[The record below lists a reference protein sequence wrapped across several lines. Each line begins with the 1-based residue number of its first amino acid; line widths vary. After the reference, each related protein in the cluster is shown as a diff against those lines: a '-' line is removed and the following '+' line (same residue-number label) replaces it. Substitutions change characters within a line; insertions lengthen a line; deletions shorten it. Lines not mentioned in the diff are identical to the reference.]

1 MMSLNYKV
9 FGSGE
14 PVFILHGLF
23 GMLDNWQTFARELAQ
38 DYEVYIIDQR
48 NHGRSPHSEEFDY
61 RLLSQDLYEFMLEH
75 NIDSAHII
83 GHSMGGKTVMQ
94 FASDHTDRVHSLS
107 VVDIAPK
114 AYQPSHLEIFA
125 AIRSLDLNQIDNR
138 KDADL
143 MLSKSISSVGIRLF
157 LLKNLSRTPDG
168 WKWKANFDS
177 LYHNYDTILGTIDIP
192 STITIPSLFVY
203 SESSGYILESD
214 IEQIEESFT
223 QSSFESMNAGHWIH
237 AEQPQQLLALIRNHL
252 KKS

>member
-9 FGSGE
+9 VGSGE

-48 NHGRSPHSEEFDY
+48 NHGRSPHSQDFDY
-61 RLLSQDLYEFMLEH
+61 YFLSQDLNDFMLAH
-75 NIDSAHII
+75 NIDMAHII

-94 FASDHTDRVHSLS
+94 FASDHVDKVHSLC
-107 VVDIAPK
+107 VIDIAPK
-114 AYQPSHLEIFA
+114 AYQASHLEFFA
-125 AIRSLDLNQIDNR
+125 AIRNLDLNKIDNR

-143 MLSKSISSVGIRLF
+143 LLSKSISSKGIRLF

-177 LYHNYDTILGTIDIP
+177 LFHNYNNILGTLDIP
-192 STITIPSLFVY
+192 SAITVPSLFVY

-214 IEQIEESFT
+214 IEQIKESFT
-223 QSSFESMNAGHWIH
+223 QSSFESLSAGHWIH
-237 AEQPQQLLALIRNHL
+237 AEQPQQLLALLRNHL
-252 KKS
+252 NKS